1 MLVLLL
7 GKSLDDRVYSLLR
20 NSRKRLLL
28 LLLLVLDI
36 VSYTKV
42 KLQLQAVKS
51 LQQKYELTL
60 QRKI

>member
-20 NSRKRLLL
+20 NNRRRLLL
-28 LLLLVLDI
+28 LLDI

-42 KLQLQAVKS
+42 KLQLQTVKS
-51 LQQKYELTL
+51 LQQKNELTL
-60 QRKI
+60 QRNN